1 MTTNTKNTQKIVILG
16 GGISGL
22 TAAYYVKKIASE
34 NQISV
39 NITLIE
45 KENRLGGKLQTVK
58 RDGFTIEKG
67 PDAFLSRKPA
77 ILELTRLLDIED
89 QLVATNPEAGI
100 TRILHKGKLHQMPM
114 GFVLGI
120 PTQITP
126 FIKTGLISPIGKMRA
141 LFDLVIPA
149 RQDQQDESLGHFIER
164 RLGKEVLEHITEPLL
179 AGIYAGDTRSL
190 SLTAT
195 FPQFQQMEQQHG
207 SLIKGMIGGKSKNTA
222 MTTRPT
228 SKSTTAVPTTALTN
242 TKTDTKP
249 AVAIPKS
256 MFLSYKG
263 GLSYLIE
270 QLEQNLKSIHFIMG
284 QRVHSLQKLD
294 QKYNLTLSN
303 GEQIEADQ
311 VISTV
316 PAFEAAR
323 IFTHMTNMEHLQHIH
338 YVSVANIA
346 LAYPYSVLKESLRS
360 PGFLVPRKEGKMIT
374 ACTISSIKWNHTA
387 PKDQVLLRVY
397 IGRAGAEEWVQM
409 TDDQLVDAARQDL
422 KELLGIEATPQMIE
436 ISRCTQSMPQ
446 YPLGH
451 REQMDSLRTQLA
463 LQMPGVWLCGG
474 GYDGVGIPDCIA
486 YAKKTAEQVIQHVQN
501 TFLDHK

>member
-1 MTTNTKNTQKIVILG
+1 MTTNTKKIVILG

-22 TAAYYVKKIASE
+22 TAAYYVKKIANE
-34 NQISV
+34 NKI
-39 NITLIE
+39 NIDITLIE

-77 ILELTRLLDIED
+77 ILELTKLLGIED

-100 TRILHKGKLHQMPM
+100 TRILHKGKLHPMPM

-126 FIKTGLISPIGKMRA
+126 FIKTGLISPLGKMRA

-149 RQDQQDESLGHFIER
+149 RQNQQDESLGHFIER

-207 SLIKGMIGGKSKNTA
+207 SLIKGMIGGKAKKVAGRT
-222 MTTRPT
+222 
-228 SKSTTAVPTTALTN
+228 KSILKQTTAVSTTTFTN
-242 TKTDTKP
+242 HKTDTKQ

-270 QLEQNLKSIHFIMG
+270 QLEKDLESIRFIVG
-284 QRVHSLQKLD
+284 QRVDSLQSIDK
-294 QKYNLTLSN
+294 KYNLTLSN

-311 VISTV
+311 VISTI

-323 IFTHMTNMEHLQHIH
+323 IFAQVPAMQHLQHIH

-346 LAYPYSVLKESLRS
+346 LAYPYSVLKKSLRT

-387 PKDQVLLRVY
+387 PNDQVLLRVY

-409 TDDQLVDAARQDL
+409 TDDQLVDAARKDL
-422 KELLGIEATPQMIE
+422 KELLGIEAQPQMIE

-451 REQMDSLRTQLA
+451 REHMASLRTQLA
-463 LQMPGVWLCGG
+463 RQMPGVWLCGG

-486 YAKKTAEQVIQHVQN
+486 HAKKTAEQVIQYAQN
-501 TFLDHK
+501 TLSQS

>member
-1 MTTNTKNTQKIVILG
+1 MTTKTKKIVILG

-22 TAAYYVKKIASE
+22 SAAYYVKKIANE
-34 NQISV
+34 QQLPV
-39 NITLIE
+39 EITLIE

-67 PDAFLSRKPA
+67 PDAFLARKPA
-77 ILELTRLLDIED
+77 ILELTKLLNIED

-100 TRILHKGKLHQMPM
+100 TRILHKGKLHPMPM

-120 PTQITP
+120 PTQIKP
-126 FIKTGLISPIGKMRA
+126 FIKTGLISPLGKMRA

-149 RQDQQDESLGHFIER
+149 RRGEQDESLGNFIER

-207 SLIKGMIGGKSKNTA
+207 SLIKGMIGGKKRKVSTTVSESKNTSSA
-222 MTTRPT
+222 TTT
-228 SKSTTAVPTTALTN
+228 QASS
-242 TKTDTKP
+242 
-249 AVAIPKS
+249 IPKS

-263 GLSYLIE
+263 VLSYLIE
-270 QLEQNLKSIHFIMG
+270 QLEKNLASVHFRLGKSV
-284 QRVHSLQKLD
+284 RSV
-294 QKYNLTLSN
+294 QKYHQEYNLILGS
-303 GEQIEADQ
+303 GEEIETDQ
-311 VISTV
+311 VISTI
-316 PAFEAAR
+316 PAYEAAR
-323 IFTHMTNMEHLQHIH
+323 IFAHVPNTEHLQHIH

-346 LAYPYSVLKESLRS
+346 LAFPYAVLKESLRS

-387 PKDQVLLRVY
+387 PTDQVLLRVY
-397 IGRAGAEEWVQM
+397 IGRAGAEEWVDM
-409 TDDQLVDAARQDL
+409 TDEQLVTVARQDL
-422 KELLGIEATPQMIE
+422 QELLGIEAQPQMIE

-446 YPLGH
+446 YPLHH
-451 REQMDSLRTQLA
+451 REQMESLRRQLA
-463 LQMPGVWLCGG
+463 QQMPGVWLCGG

-486 YAKKTAEQVIQHVQN
+486 HAKKTAEQVMQHIQTN
-501 TFLDHK
+501 S

>member
-1 MTTNTKNTQKIVILG
+1 MTIQTQKIIILG

-22 TAAYYVKKIASE
+22 SAAYYVKKIASE
-34 NQISV
+34 QNLPIE
-39 NITLIE
+39 ITLIE
-45 KENRLGGKLQTVK
+45 KDNRLGGKLQTFK

-67 PDAFLSRKPA
+67 PDAFLARKPA
-77 ILELTRLLDIED
+77 ILELTKLLDIED
-89 QLVATNPEAGI
+89 QLVATNPESGI
-100 TRILHKGKLHQMPM
+100 TRILHKGKLHPMPM

-126 FIKTGLISPIGKMRA
+126 FIKTGLISPLGKIRA

-149 RQDQQDESLGHFIER
+149 RADQQDESLGHFIER

-207 SLIKGMIGGKSKNTA
+207 SLIKGMIGGKK
-222 MTTRPT
+222 R
-228 SKSTTAVPTTALTN
+228 KVSTTGSESQKTVSTATN
-242 TKTDTKP
+242 Q
-249 AVAIPKS
+249 ASSIPKS

-270 QLEQNLKSIHFIMG
+270 QLEHHLESVHFKLG
-284 QRVHSLQKLD
+284 ESVRSVQKNHT
-294 QKYNLTLSN
+294 KYHLILSS
-303 GEQIEADQ
+303 GEEMEADQ
-311 VISTV
+311 VISTI
-316 PAFEAAR
+316 PAYEAAR
-323 IFTHMTNMEHLQHIH
+323 IFAHIPKTEHLQHIH

-346 LAYPYSVLKESLRS
+346 LAYPYEVLQKSLRS

-387 PKDQVLLRVY
+387 PTDQMLLRVY
-397 IGRAGAEEWVQM
+397 IGRAGAEEWVHM
-409 TDDQLVDAARQDL
+409 TDDQLVSAARQDL
-422 KELLGIEATPQMIE
+422 EELLGIKAQPQMIE

-446 YPLGH
+446 YPLHH
-451 REQMDSLRTQLA
+451 REEMESLRGQLA
-463 LQMPGVWLCGG
+463 QHMPGVWLCGG

-486 YAKKTAEQVIQHVQN
+486 YAKKTAEQAIQHVQ
-501 TFLDHK
+501 TQS